1 MIDNSF
7 SILNEAVKHS
17 LDMKQYKR
25 PDKDLLWIRRK
36 YESGE
41 DIKWLENELIKHYKK
56 IKKELG

>member
-1 MIDNSF
+1 M
-7 SILNEAVKHS
+7 LNEAVKHS
-17 LDMKQYKR
+17 LDMKQYKK

-41 DIKWLENELIKHYKK
+41 DIKWLENQLIKHYKK

>member
-7 SILNEAVKHS
+7 TMLNEAVKQS
-17 LDMKQYKR
+17 LDIKQYKR
-25 PDKDLLWIRRK
+25 PDKELQWIKKK

-41 DIKWLENELIKHYKK
+41 NIKWLESELLKHYKK